1 MKRLRWKGT
10 SFSPNP
16 TEKFI
21 VSKHVLSRWK
31 IEISEALLWCFLA
44 AGDLEK
50 KSITFD
56 FIIKRNYKFSL
67 LTSWMIP
74 TGQQGSWDL
83 PAFTQMS
90 LFTLSPSCYV
100 TITAASGTASEI
112 PTERCCATPALVCTC
127 SFGFPRAS
135 ICTTHASCEREV
147 RLRKILSWLY
157 RPGGDGLQYP

>member
-1 MKRLRWKGT
+1 MKRLRRKGS
-10 SFSPNP
+10 SFPPNP
-16 TEKFI
+16 TEIFI

-44 AGDLEK
+44 AGDLEQ

-56 FIIKRNYKFSL
+56 FIIKRNYKISL

-74 TGQQGSWDL
+74 AGQQGSWDL
-83 PAFTQMS
+83 PASTQMS

-100 TITAASGTASEI
+100 TITAASGTASKI
-112 PTERCCATPALVCTC
+112 PTEHCCATPVLVCAC
-127 SFGFPRAS
+127 SFGYPRAC

-147 RLRKILSWLY
+147 KLGKVLSWLY